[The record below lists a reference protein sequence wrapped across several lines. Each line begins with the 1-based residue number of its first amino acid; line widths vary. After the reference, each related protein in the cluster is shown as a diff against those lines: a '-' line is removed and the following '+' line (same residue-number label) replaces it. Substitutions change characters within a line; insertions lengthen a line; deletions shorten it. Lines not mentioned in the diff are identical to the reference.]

1 MDNEQIRQVEQTV
14 RFQHPE
20 KLLTTVAPLDETLIA
35 TILSLEVATYRET
48 KHQLDEQVRGAAG
61 ELLTDP
67 AFAASV
73 DRLPFRPGTVVVGV
87 GDSNTDDLLSWLEIL
102 RCLLELRRPQ
112 DRIHVLNAAVA
123 AQTTSMALTR
133 LSGVVARRP
142 AWIICAL
149 GSADALRV
157 GPQPTKTL
165 VSPEETARNVAEM
178 RHMAMIQTEAHW
190 VWMTPPTVDERI
202 TVKYPP
208 FQQAQLML
216 RNTDIMTVGDILR
229 SQPEP
234 VVDVQAIFGH
244 PAAEEFVGPH
254 GPTPSLTGQ
263 QTIAKALVERLA
275 S

>member
-1 MDNEQIRQVEQTV
+1 MR
-14 RFQHPE
+14 
-20 KLLTTVAPLDETLIA
+20 
-35 TILSLEVATYRET
+35 
-48 KHQLDEQVRGAAG
+48 AAAR

-67 AFAASV
+67 AFADRV
-73 DRLPFRPGTVVVGV
+73 DRLPFLPGTTVVGV
-87 GDSNTDDLLSWLEIL
+87 GEANTDDLLSWLEML

-112 DRIHVLNAAVA
+112 DCIRVLNAGVA

-133 LSGVVARRP
+133 FSGIVAQRP

-157 GPQPTKTL
+157 CPQPAKTL

-178 RHMAMIQTEAHW
+178 RHMALLQTQAQW

-202 TVKYPP
+202 IAKYPP

-216 RNTDIMTVGDILR
+216 QNHDIIAVGDMLR

-234 VVDVQAIFGH
+234 VVDVQAMFGQ
-244 PAAEEFVGPH
+244 PAAQEFVRPN
-254 GPTPSLTGQ
+254 GPTPSLIGQ
-263 QTIAKALVERLA
+263 QAIAKALVERLA